1 MISIRIMSI
10 LNYFI
15 LTASVLTLLAR
26 ENQNLSKLLS
36 KGFENQFIRMNI
48 KQEVRVKVREMNKD
62 IFSNQILLHL
72 MDYLYQFIQIKITI
86 QRSKSKSYYL
96 PEEINNHN
104 AIVDEKKFSD
114 QSIDSDIKQYIDIR
128 KLMVKDK
135 VKIILVNVYY
145 IPVI

>member
-1 MISIRIMSI
+1 MSI

-72 MDYLYQFIQIKITI
+72 MDYLYQFIQIKIAI

-114 QSIDSDIKQYIDIR
+114 QSIDSDIKQYKDIR